1 MAKYLLIKLVILHLL
16 LIVEC
21 CCCPSISS
29 LNTIMQFNRHLEFP
43 LHRGRGEGRPDRE
56 GDCQDRNT
64 DGRPRGFSQWVWLEQ
79 AGDLNGRGGLRCAQS
94 CRCRMPGTER
104 RTLSVCPT
112 PSGIRRPQGDLLT
125 VGGGVACRC
134 VGLAHRQALRHSH
147 HGYIPRSIPVKVCFP
162 GGALASLFL
171 LFDLLGM
178 PCPLLPTP
186 NLGNPEFSIFFLF
199 FF

>member
-1 MAKYLLIKLVILHLL
+1 M
-16 LIVEC
+16 
-21 CCCPSISS
+21 
-29 LNTIMQFNRHLEFP
+29 
-43 LHRGRGEGRPDRE
+43 GEGACAVLKAAGAGCQELRE
-56 GDCQDRNT
+56 E
-64 DGRPRGFSQWVWLEQ
+64 FSASAPLQ
-79 AGDLNGRGGLRCAQS
+79 AASGDLR
-94 CRCRMPGTER
+94 
-104 RTLSVCPT
+104 
-112 PSGIRRPQGDLLT
+112 GDLLT

-134 VGLAHRQALRHSH
+134 VGLAHRQALRCSH

-186 NLGNPEFSIFFLF
+186 NLGNLEFSIFFLF